1 MSYAQLSLPERIRL
15 HHLRY
20 TEHLSISETA
30 SRMERAKSTISR
42 ELKRNRLDQ
51 TLYLPAIAHQKMQT
65 RWQQAK
71 QPFTSVSLAAIA
83 QLKQC
88 LEQYHSPEQICGGL
102 RCVLTNPYHS
112 WERGLH
118 EHTNGLLRTIL
129 SLGDTFQDCEA
140 TDPAMGG

>member
-1 MSYAQLSLPERIRL
+1 MSCTQLSLPERIRL

-20 TEHLSISETA
+20 TEHLS

-51 TLYLPAIAHQKMQT
+51 TLHLPAIAHQTMQT
-65 RWQQAK
+65 RRPQAK
-71 QPFTSVSLAAIA
+71 QSFTSVSLAAIA

-88 LEQYHSPEQICGGL
+88 LEQYHSPAQICGGL
-102 RCVLTNPYHS
+102 RCFLANPYHS

-118 EHTNGLLRTIL
+118 EHTNGLLRQ
-129 SLGDTFQDCEA
+129 FF
-140 TDPAMGG
+140 P